1 MAKCEYF
8 NAGGSVKDRISLR
21 MVEDAERAGILKPGD
36 TIIEPTSGNTGRGC
50 RGPSKEWG
58 RCFCGF
64 PGGGRPETGAWRLP
78 VQRGAVFLPF
88 HVKQTNKIKTRK
100 ENHSSSVCCADH
112 NSKEGNLFAGSFS
125 FIYFFLKKSVRL
137 DSLESLKLYLGVQLK
152 LLKVKTQKT
161 GVNFIFCLES
171 PIVLGHTVSQMR
183 LAWLENWLSLQ
194 LSWETSRIPSA
205 LFADTTL
212 ALLDLQ
218 QVSLGPASPWRA
230 GGRSSPP
237 VRDQG
242 RASDDLSR
250 LEFSGLLH

>member
-1 MAKCEYF
+1 MLTRTA
-8 NAGGSVKDRISLR
+8 
-21 MVEDAERAGILKPGD
+21 
-36 TIIEPTSGNTGRGC
+36 
-50 RGPSKEWG
+50 
-58 RCFCGF
+58 
-64 PGGGRPETGAWRLP
+64 
-78 VQRGAVFLPF
+78 
-88 HVKQTNKIKTRK
+88 RK
-100 ENHSSSVCCADH
+100 EICLQGLLA
-112 NSKEGNLFAGSFS
+112 LF
-125 FIYFFLKKSVRL
+125 IFFLKKSVRL

-205 LFADTTL
+205 VFADTTL

-230 GGRSSPP
+230 GGRSSPTSQKP
-237 VRDQG
+237 GKSIWWPEQAGVQWAAALKLLFLCQVVPLMESKHRNALPW
-242 RASDDLSR
+242 AS
-250 LEFSGLLH
+250 

>member
-1 MAKCEYF
+1 M
-8 NAGGSVKDRISLR
+8 
-21 MVEDAERAGILKPGD
+21 
-36 TIIEPTSGNTGRGC
+36 
-50 RGPSKEWG
+50 
-58 RCFCGF
+58 
-64 PGGGRPETGAWRLP
+64 
-78 VQRGAVFLPF
+78 
-88 HVKQTNKIKTRK
+88 
-100 ENHSSSVCCADH
+100 
-112 NSKEGNLFAGSFS
+112 
-125 FIYFFLKKSVRL
+125 
-137 DSLESLKLYLGVQLK
+137 
-152 LLKVKTQKT
+152 KVKTQKT